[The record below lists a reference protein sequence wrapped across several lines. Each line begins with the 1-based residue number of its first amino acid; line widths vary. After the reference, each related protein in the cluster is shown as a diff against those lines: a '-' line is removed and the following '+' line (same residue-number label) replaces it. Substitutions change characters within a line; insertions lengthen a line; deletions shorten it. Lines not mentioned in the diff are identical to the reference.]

1 LEIAGVSSLDMAD
14 SLFYEQLDIIIN
26 RVVLIFVDFMD
37 FMVHVKLENQDPT
50 KYNFSRL
57 LPLVLEHNGV

>member
-1 LEIAGVSSLDMAD
+1 MSEGLTI
-14 SLFYEQLDIIIN
+14 
-26 RVVLIFVDFMD
+26 RVDFMD

>member
-1 LEIAGVSSLDMAD
+1 MHNNNIKVI
-14 SLFYEQLDIIIN
+14 LFCEIIIN

-37 FMVHVKLENQDPT
+37 FMVHGKLENQDPT

-57 LPLVLEHNGV
+57 

>member
-1 LEIAGVSSLDMAD
+1 MHNNNIKVI
-14 SLFYEQLDIIIN
+14 LFCEIIIN
-26 RVVLIFVDFMD
+26 GVVLIFVDFMD

>member
-1 LEIAGVSSLDMAD
+1 MHNNNIKVI
-14 SLFYEQLDIIIN
+14 LFCEIIIN

-57 LPLVLEHNGV
+57 LPLVLEHNGVWIWNPS

>member
-1 LEIAGVSSLDMAD
+1 MYSDNIKVI
-14 SLFYEQLDIIIN
+14 LFCEIIIN

-50 KYNFSRL
+50 KYKFSRL